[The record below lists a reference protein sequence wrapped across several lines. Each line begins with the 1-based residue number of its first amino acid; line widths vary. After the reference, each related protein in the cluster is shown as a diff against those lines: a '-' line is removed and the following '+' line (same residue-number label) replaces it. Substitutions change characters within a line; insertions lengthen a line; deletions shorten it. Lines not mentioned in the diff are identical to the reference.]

1 MNEYSLQLKP
11 IILESYDSKE
21 YQELYEQTLDTNLF
35 NTISFRILDEQSR
48 VKEDLVFPSF
58 VLDDILNIVCDEKE
72 YQVVSYNLPLNSMQF
87 KYEITFLVKERY
99 FILRKYNFLNRSL
112 ANKYYIK
119 FDNINY

>member
-21 YQELYEQTLDTNLF
+21 YQELYEQTLDTDLF

-58 VLDDILNIVCDEKE
+58 VLDDILNIICDEKE

-99 FILRKYNFLNRSL
+99 FILRKYNFLNRNL

>member
-1 MNEYSLQLKP
+1 MNEYSLQLNP
-11 IILESYDSKE
+11 
-21 YQELYEQTLDTNLF
+21 LYINPDFF